1 MGRLSKAEVKPTEE
15 ASDLIV
21 AYKAMVDL
29 MRQGQAG
36 AKIDNTRYLRLE
48 AKCNALFLKLDG
60 AQQRV
65 VVDRLVESGH
75 MDPRVAEILA
85 GIPGSTVGKV

>member
-1 MGRLSKAEVKPTEE
+1 M
-15 ASDLIV
+15 IV

-36 AKIDNTRYLRLE
+36 AKIDTTRFHKLE

-75 MDPRVAEILA
+75 MDPRVAEILT
-85 GIPGSTVGKV
+85 GIPGATIGKV